1 MKTQDD
7 PMARLSLAL
16 QKLPGIG
23 AKSAQRLAFHFL
35 KVPREDVDALA
46 AALVDMR
53 DAIRFCSSCCNITSQ
68 DPCVICDDANRDR
81 SMLCVVEEPANVGAI
96 EKTGRYRG
104 VYHVLHGALSPMH
117 GIGPEHLKI
126 PELMRRLPGLSEV
139 ILATNPNADGESTA
153 VYLAGL
159 IKRHGVQVSRIGMGL
174 PVGAELDYV
183 DDATLSRA
191 LEGRRKIQ
199 G

>member
-1 MKTQDD
+1 
-7 PMARLSLAL
+7 MARLSFAL
-16 QKLPGIG
+16 QRLPGIG
-23 AKSAQRLAFHFL
+23 AKSAQRLAFHLL
-35 KVPREDVDALA
+35 KVPREEVDALA
-46 AALVDMR
+46 AALADMR
-53 DAIRFCSSCCNITSQ
+53 DAIRFCSVCCNITAP
-68 DPCVICDDANRDR
+68 DPCAICDDAARDR
-81 SMLCVVEEPANVGAI
+81 SILCVVEDPANVGAI

-117 GIGPEHLKI
+117 GVGPEHLKI
-126 PELMRRLPGLSEV
+126 PELIRRLPGLSEV

-159 IKRHGVQVSRIGMGL
+159 IRKHGVPVSRIGMGL

-191 LEGRRKIQ
+191 LEGRRRIP

>member
-1 MKTQDD
+1 
-7 PMARLSLAL
+7 MARLSLAL

-23 AKSAQRLAFHFL
+23 AKSAQRLAFHLL

-53 DAIRFCSSCCNITSQ
+53 DAIRFCSACCNITSQ
-68 DPCVICDDANRDR
+68 DPCAICDDANRDR
-81 SMLCVVEEPANVGAI
+81 SILCVVEEPANVGAI

-191 LEGRRKIQ
+191 LEGRRKMQ

>member
-1 MKTQDD
+1 
-7 PMARLSLAL
+7 MARLTLAL
-16 QKLPGIG
+16 QRLPGIG
-23 AKSAQRLAFHFL
+23 AKSAQRLAFHLL
-35 KVPREDVDALA
+35 KVPRQEIDALA

-53 DAIRFCSSCCNITSQ
+53 DAIRFCSSCCNITAQ
-68 DPCVICDDANRDR
+68 DPCAICDDASRDR
-81 SMLCVVEEPANVGAI
+81 SILCVVEEPANVGAI

-159 IKRHGVQVSRIGMGL
+159 IKRHGVGMSRIGMGL